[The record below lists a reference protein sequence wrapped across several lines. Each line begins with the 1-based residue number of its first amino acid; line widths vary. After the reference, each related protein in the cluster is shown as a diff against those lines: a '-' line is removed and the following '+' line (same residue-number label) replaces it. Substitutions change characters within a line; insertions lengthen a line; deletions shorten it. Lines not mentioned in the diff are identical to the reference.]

1 MISPDAKIK
10 IQNFGRFLSNMV
22 MPNIGAFIAWGFITA
37 LFIPTGWLPN
47 ETLASMVGPMITYLL
62 PLLIGYTGG
71 KLVGGDRG
79 AVVGAITTMGVIVGT
94 DIPMF
99 MGAMMVGPLGGWAI
113 KKFDHYIDGKVKSG
127 FEMLVNNF
135 SAGIIGMLLAI
146 LSFYLIGPFVKV
158 LSGTLAAGVNF
169 LVSAHLLPLTS
180 IFVEPAKILFLN
192 NAINHGI
199 FSPLGIQQASETGQ
213 SIFFLIEANPG
224 PGLGILLAYMVFG
237 KGTARQTAGGASIIH
252 FFGGIH
258 EIYFPYILMNPRL
271 ILAAIAGG
279 MTGVFVLTM
288 FNAGIV
294 SPASPGSIFAVLLMT
309 QKASIVGVLASIASA
324 ASVSFA
330 VASLLMKTQTST
342 EEEGDEAALDKAT
355 SQMKEMKSAS
365 KQSTSNHGAAVNS
378 ENKGD
383 IDLATV
389 QSIIVACDAGMGSSA
404 MGASMLRKKV
414 QDAGLKIHVTNLA
427 INSLT
432 ESADIV
438 ITHKDLTDRAR
449 KHAPNAHHISLT
461 NFLDSQMYNQLVT
474 QLLAAQKP
482 AAANDEQMVK
492 VSVLA
497 ANDDSFEPQQ
507 PSVFQIQREN
517 IHLGLKAANKEEAIR
532 FAGNKLVELG
542 YAEPEYVDAMF
553 EREALVSTY
562 LGESIAVPHG
572 TVEAKDRVKK
582 TGIVICQYP
591 SGIQFTDD
599 HDDVAKLVIGIAAKN
614 DEHIQVITTI
624 TNALDE
630 PDAIETLTSTTDIEE
645 ILTILG
651 REQAA

>member
-99 MGAMMVGPLGGWAI
+99 MGAMMVGPMGGWAI
-113 KKFDHYIDGKVKSG
+113 KKFDNYIDGKVKSG

-135 SAGIIGMLLAI
+135 SAGIIGMLCAI
-146 LSFYLIGPFVKV
+146 LAFIFIGPFVKI
-158 LSGTLAAGVNF
+158 LSGGLAAGVNF

-279 MTGVFVLTM
+279 MTGVFVLTI

-294 SPASPGSIFAVLLMT
+294 SPASPGSIFAILLMT
-309 QKASIVGVLASIASA
+309 QKGSIVGVLASIAA
-324 ASVSFA
+324 ATGVSFA
-330 VASLLMKTQTST
+330 VAALLMKTQTST
-342 EEEGDEAALDKAT
+342 EEDGDEAALEKAT
-355 SQMKEMKSAS
+355 SQMKDMRSAS
-365 KQSTSNHGAAVNS
+365 KNDAVVNS
-378 ENKGD
+378 QSKGD
-383 IDLATV
+383 VDLATV

-414 QDAGLKIHVTNLA
+414 QDAGLNIHVTNLA
-427 INSLT
+427 INSLP

-461 NFLDSQMYNQLVT
+461 NFLDSEMYNQLVT
-474 QLLAAQKP
+474 KLLAAQNQS
-482 AAANDEQMVK
+482 AANDDQMVK
-492 VSVLA
+492 VSLVA
-497 ANDDSFEPQQ
+497 ANDDNFEPQQ
-507 PSVFQIQREN
+507 TSVFQIQREN

-591 SGIQFTDD
+591 SGIQFTEDD
-599 HDDVAKLVIGIAAKN
+599 DDVAKLVIGIAAKN

-630 PDAIETLTSTTDIEE
+630 PEAIEKLTNTNDVEE
-645 ILTILG
+645 ILNILG
-651 REQAA
+651 GQQAA

>member
-1 MISPDAKIK
+1 MLSPDAKIK

-47 ETLASMVGPMITYLL
+47 ETLASLVGPMITYLL

-71 KLVGGDRG
+71 KLVGGERG

-99 MGAMMVGPLGGWAI
+99 MGAMMVGPMGGWAI
-113 KKFDHYIDGKVKSG
+113 KYFDQRVEGKIKSG

-135 SAGIIGMLLAI
+135 SAGIIGMVCAI
-146 LSFYLIGPFVKV
+146 IAFYLIGPFVKV
-158 LSGTLAAGVNF
+158 LSDLLATGVNF
-169 LVSAHLLPLTS
+169 LVAAHLLPLTS

-199 FSPLGIQQASETGQ
+199 FSPLGIQQASEMGQ

-224 PGLGILLAYMVFG
+224 PGLGILLAYMFFG
-237 KGTARQTAGGASIIH
+237 KGTARQTAGGATIIH

-279 MTGVFVLTM
+279 MTGVFTLTL

-309 QKASIVGVLASIASA
+309 NKASMLGVLCSIFA
-324 ASVSFA
+324 AAGVSFT
-330 VASLLMKTQTST
+330 VAAILMKAQNST
-342 EEEGDEAALDKAT
+342 DEEGDEEALEK
-355 SQMKEMKSAS
+355 
-365 KQSTSNHGAAVNS
+365 
-378 ENKGD
+378 
-383 IDLATV
+383 ATV
-389 QSIIVACDAGMGSSA
+389 QMKTLKSTTKEQQTSSSNKNDIHLSQVKSIIVACDAGMGSSA
-404 MGASMLRKKV
+404 MGASLLRKKI
-414 QDAGLKIHVTNLA
+414 QEAGLNINVTNLA
-427 INSLT
+427 INSLPQ
-432 ESADIV
+432 EVDIV

-449 KHAPNAHHISLT
+449 KHAPNAQHLSLN
-461 NFLDSQMYNQLVT
+461 NFLDSQMYNQLVM
-474 QLLAAQKP
+474 QLLSAKYPQ
-482 AAANDEQMVK
+482 AANE
-492 VSVLA
+492 
-497 ANDDSFEPQQ
+497 DSFEPQA
-507 PSVFQIQREN
+507 PSVFSLQQKN
-517 IHLGLKAANKEEAIR
+517 IHLGLTASNKEEAIR
-532 FAGNKLVELG
+532 YAGNQLVELG
-542 YAEPEYVDAMF
+542 YVEPEYVDAMF
-553 EREALVSTY
+553 EREKLVPTY

-572 TVEAKDRVKK
+572 TVEAKDRVIK

-591 SGIQFTDD
+591 SGVQFTDD
-599 HDDVAKLVIGIAAKN
+599 KEDIAKLVIGIAAKN
-614 DEHIQVITTI
+614 DEHIQVITAI

-630 PDAIETLTSTTDIEE
+630 PEAIKTLTSTKDIKD
-645 ILTILG
+645 ILAILSKT
-651 REQAA
+651 QAA